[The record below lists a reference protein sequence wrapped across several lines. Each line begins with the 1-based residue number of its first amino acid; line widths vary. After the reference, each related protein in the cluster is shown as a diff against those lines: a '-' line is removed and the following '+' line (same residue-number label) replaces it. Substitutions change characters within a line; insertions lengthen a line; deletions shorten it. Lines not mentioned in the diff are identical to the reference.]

1 MNDLIKLYRDPG
13 VAEPTG
19 SPMLDAMNEAEAA
32 APIEKVDTPAPETEE
47 KPKSKF
53 AWGEEDRRKPAPVD
67 EDPEFDLGYE
77 DEKDGVKTP
86 AKMKQSEIR
95 ARAKWLKEN
104 DGLIRGAVSMR
115 EEFKKNPELSKVFN
129 TFWGKAYEGDK
140 YNPEAVAKFSAMLE
154 AKAEATV
161 AKAEDNA
168 DDIVEAEKELA
179 ELDQD
184 SPQYKIAK
192 RSLNAL
198 KAVRTQ
204 LAEERANN
212 KTTQTALQAK
222 LDGLDKFKGDFET
235 TQKTQK
241 EEADAKQ
248 SGDLFDT
255 TFGALASG
263 ESMKFDDADDAKELE
278 SSVRDMVA
286 TLANPNQEGGS
297 KIKNDADFT
306 KAIQESAKTAH
317 ERISKRN
324 QRIVTE
330 YLKKKGQLPPE
341 KEKPK
346 EKEKEKSSDDES
358 IGDAIIRE
366 MSAAK

>member
-13 VAEPTG
+13 VADPTG
-19 SPMLDAMNEAEAA
+19 SPMLDAMNEVEAA
-32 APIEKVDTPAPETEE
+32 VPVEKVDTPAPAAEE

-53 AWGEEDRRKPAPVD
+53 AWGEEDRRKPAATD

-77 DEKDGVKTP
+77 DEKDGVKTA
-86 AKMKQSEIR
+86 AKLKHSEIR
-95 ARAKWLKEN
+95 ARAKWLNEN
-104 DGLIRGAVSMR
+104 DGLIRGAVAMR
-115 EEFKKNPELSKVFN
+115 EEFTKNPDLSKVFN
-129 TFWGKAYEGDK
+129 TFWGKTFEGNK
-140 YNPEAVAKFSAMLE
+140 YNPEAVAKFSAFLE
-154 AKAEATV
+154 AKQEAVV
-161 AKAEDNA
+161 AKVEDNA
-168 DDIVEAEKELA
+168 DDIIEAEKELA

-192 RSLNAL
+192 RSLSAL

-222 LDGLDKFKGDFET
+222 LDGLDKFKTGFEE

-248 SGDLFDT
+248 AGDLFDT

-263 ESMKFDDADDAKELE
+263 ESMKFDDADDAKEFE

-286 TLANPNQEGGS
+286 NLANPNQKGGS
-297 KIKNDADFT
+297 KITNDAEFT
-306 KAIQESAKTAH
+306 KAIQDSAKAAH

-324 QRIVTE
+324 QRVVTE

-341 KEKPK
+341 KEKLK
-346 EKEKEKSSDDES
+346 EKETVKSEDSET
-358 IGDAIIRE
+358 IGEAMLRE
-366 MSAAK
+366 MSTK